1 MLGSIK
7 NQWRVA
13 HAKTRE
19 YPTRLTGSLE
29 EGGCKVDAAEL
40 VGRFYRVEDEVTVLS
55 DGRVQI
61 RAVPTTTDKE
71 WVILTFDPSG
81 GDGTYEWRS
90 E

>member
-19 YPTRLTGSLE
+19 YPTRLTGSHE
-29 EGGCKVDAAEL
+29 DGGCKVDPAEL
-40 VGRFYRVEDEVTVLS
+40 EGKYYRVEDEVTVLP

-71 WVILTFDPSG
+71 WVVLTFYPSG
-81 GDGTYEWRS
+81 GDGEYEWRGD
-90 E
+90 